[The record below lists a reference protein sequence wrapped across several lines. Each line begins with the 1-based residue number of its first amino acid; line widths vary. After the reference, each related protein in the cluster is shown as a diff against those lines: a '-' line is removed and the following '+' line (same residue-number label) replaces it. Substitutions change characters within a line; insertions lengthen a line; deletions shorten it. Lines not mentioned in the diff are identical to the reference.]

1 MNEQCLKLTAYFGE
15 RQRAVGGAGRFLADA
30 MLDLFGSHNVAT
42 SVMLRGTTS
51 FGPKHEFRCDQSL
64 SLSEDPPVT
73 VAAVDIESKIR
84 SLVDDVTA
92 MTDRGL
98 VTLERAR
105 LVTRHSGA
113 EEFGDIDSRNGDAAK
128 LTIYAGRQVR
138 VAGAPAYYTICELLH
153 RHGFAGATVLL
164 GVDGTAHGRRR
175 RARFFGRNVN
185 VPLMIIAVGTPA
197 QVAVAAM
204 ELTAALPNP
213 LLTIERV
220 RLCKRD
226 GELFARPQQLPQTD
240 DQGRTLWQKLMVHT
254 AEATH
259 HEGLP
264 IHRALVHRL
273 MQSET
278 ARGATA
284 LRGIWGFYGDHKP
297 HGDKLFQLVRRVPV
311 TTIIVDT
318 PQAIARSFDIVDE
331 LTNWHGLVTSEM
343 VPAAVSLTVDER
355 VVHLEQDRDPAA
367 LDAVDDVALPH
378 RVAPPWM
385 SAQGADRPRR
395 TLATVS
401 RRAQLQGQLQGMIK
415 GLTKLPS
422 GLFGVSA
429 DAADLGAQ
437 ALSLKARKASLPFT
451 ARRTLFNNTAK
462 SAARAYGNVELPLAD
477 VKALAKATGTSVN
490 DVVMTV
496 IDDALHH
503 YLAEHQASTD
513 RPLVAFMPMSLR
525 EKSGEGGGNRVSAE
539 LVPMGAPKASP
550 VERLKEINAAT
561 TRAKDK
567 GRGMQTTSRQ
577 AYALLLLGSLT
588 VADALPLL
596 GKLPSA
602 NVVISNMKGPTE
614 QLYLAG
620 APLVAFSGLPI
631 VPPGAGLN
639 VTFASINTAL
649 CIAIGAAPE
658 AVHEP
663 SRLAELMQRAF
674 TELQTEAGTTSP
686 TTSKSRTP

>member
-297 HGDKLFQLVRRVPV
+297 HGDKLFQMVRRVPV

-343 VPAAVSLTVDER
+343 VPAAVSLTGS
-355 VVHLEQDRDPAA
+355 RDGT
-367 LDAVDDVALPH
+367 
-378 RVAPPWM
+378 
-385 SAQGADRPRR
+385 QKTGE
-395 TLATVS
+395 T
-401 RRAQLQGQLQGMIK
+401 
-415 GLTKLPS
+415 
-422 GLFGVSA
+422 
-429 DAADLGAQ
+429 
-437 ALSLKARKASLPFT
+437 
-451 ARRTLFNNTAK
+451 
-462 SAARAYGNVELPLAD
+462 PLARYD
-477 VKALAKATGTSVN
+477 
-490 DVVMTV
+490 
-496 IDDALHH
+496 
-503 YLAEHQASTD
+503 Y
-513 RPLVAFMPMSLR
+513 
-525 EKSGEGGGNRVSAE
+525 
-539 LVPMGAPKASP
+539 
-550 VERLKEINAAT
+550 
-561 TRAKDK
+561 
-567 GRGMQTTSRQ
+567 
-577 AYALLLLGSLT
+577 
-588 VADALPLL
+588 
-596 GKLPSA
+596 
-602 NVVISNMKGPTE
+602 
-614 QLYLAG
+614 
-620 APLVAFSGLPI
+620 
-631 VPPGAGLN
+631 
-639 VTFASINTAL
+639 
-649 CIAIGAAPE
+649 
-658 AVHEP
+658 
-663 SRLAELMQRAF
+663 
-674 TELQTEAGTTSP
+674 
-686 TTSKSRTP
+686 